1 MMTFPWDK
9 TLSIPVADIGLCMF
23 ERYEDA
29 RYHRFH
35 PVYFEAG
42 ARNPLATIRADSI
55 TEAGYTFFPLNA
67 IGDGMET
74 FAIRGA
80 TKRAFVSSNRD
91 DRDLHHGRY
100 SITRQSGQS
109 GIVLDGLTDC
119 VFDGL
124 SFMGSDDFAG
134 DTGGIVIRNC
144 KRLFFR
150 DCWAR
155 RFRVGWSIEN
165 SEDIFIQHAL
175 TTECLLRDPA
185 HHAQGLWMRNSSVTM
200 WDSAFIDCGSSETHA
215 IPNSKFRHSCYC
227 SEGSVIDFR
236 GCITID
242 SSSHGVQARGP
253 RSVIRDHISL
263 GDAVGIEVGNDDPKS
278 VDGVQVRPVPGGV
291 VSRIENAY
299 CQGARDIVTA
309 TTSTP
314 VAWGFKARNIKE
326 GHWRRLCVV
335 DHASKG
341 SARGLIID
349 GATNAGSCGVKG
361 LDVDQVYSRNGGR
374 LQVIPGVLQNV
385 KVSKADFPRW
395 PIGPNQTALY
405 EVMPGPGDN
414 KIDFT
419 ASAYG
424 ARFIRPLDKAAIRE
438 ALLTRPRG
446 VSTNATDAAVLITQA
461 MEWGAP

>member
-1 MMTFPWDK
+1 MMVMPWQKSKRLQVDDVG
-9 TLSIPVADIGLCMF
+9 TVHF
-23 ERYEDA
+23 ERDKDTQ
-29 RYHRFH
+29 YHRLR
-35 PVYFEAG
+35 PVDFQRDPDDA
-42 ARNPLATIRADSI
+42 LAAI
-55 TEAGYTFFPLNA
+55 TAERIAETGYTPYPVGVMA
-67 IGDGMET
+67 EAPDT
-74 FAIRGA
+74 FTIRGA
-80 TKRAFVSSNRD
+80 TQRAFVSSSRD
-91 DRDLHHGRY
+91 DTDLHHGRY
-100 SITRQSGQS
+100 PVIRAKGQS
-109 GIVLDGLTDC
+109 GIILEGLTDC

-165 SEDIFIQHAL
+165 SQDIFIQHAL
-175 TTECLLRDPA
+175 TTECLMRDA
-185 HHAQGLWMRNSSVTM
+185 QHHAQGLWMRNSDVTM
-200 WDSAFIDCGSSETHA
+200 WDSAFIDCGSSEAHS
-215 IPNSKFRHSCYC
+215 IPNSKFRHACYC

-236 GCITID
+236 GCVTID

-253 RSVIRDHISL
+253 SSIIRDHISL
-263 GDAVGIEVGNDDPKS
+263 SDAVGIEVGNDDPKT

-314 VAWGFKARNIKE
+314 VAWAFKARNIKE
-326 GHWRRLCVV
+326 GHWRRLCAV

-349 GATNAGSCGVKG
+349 GATNAGSCGVKA
-361 LDVDQVYSRNGGR
+361 LEIDQAYSRNGGR
-374 LQVIPGVLQNV
+374 LQVNPGVLQSV
-385 KVSKADFPRW
+385 KVSRADFPRW
-395 PIGPNQTALY
+395 PVGQSMALY
-405 EVMPGPGDN
+405 EVLPGTGDT
-414 KIDFT
+414 KIDY
-419 ASAYG
+419 SAAVHG

-446 VSTNATDAAVLITQA
+446 VSTNTTDAAVLIAQA
-461 MEWGAP
+461 MEWGAV